1 MANMHLGHRLA
12 PPRFIA
18 FVAIFVAGA
27 FIAIPAQGAGRG
39 AMIAFDIAAT
49 IFLLMI
55 LPLFRQGGADQMRAA
70 AQRNDA
76 NRAFLLLLTVVT
88 STVILVAVVT
98 EKLEKATPFT
108 IALVLVSLVLAW
120 TFSNTI
126 YALHYAHLYYLPAD
140 DGEDSRGIEY
150 PNCDDPDYWD
160 FVYFSFTLG
169 MTFQTSD
176 VEISSRRI
184 RRIVTGHCLAA
195 FVFNLGV
202 LAFTINS
209 IGGGGS

>member
-1 MANMHLGHRLA
+1 MALNLGKRIA

-18 FVAIFVAGA
+18 FAAIFIVGLVV
-27 FIAIPAQGAGRG
+27 AIPAQGWARG

-49 IFLLMI
+49 IFLLLI
-55 LPLFRQGGADQMRAA
+55 ASVLRAGEADQMRAA
-70 AQRNDA
+70 AARNDA
-76 NRAFLLLLTVVT
+76 NRAGLLILTVVT
-88 STVILVAVVT
+88 SIVIMVAVVT
-98 EKLEKATPFT
+98 EKMQQATPFT
-108 IALVLVSLVLAW
+108 IALVLTSLGLAW
-120 TFSNTI
+120 IFSNTI
-126 YALHYAHLYYLPAD
+126 YALHYAHLFYGQNG
-140 DGEDSRGIEY
+140 GEDHGGINF
-150 PNCDDPDYWD
+150 PDCDNPDYWD

-176 VEISSRRI
+176 VDITSRRV

-209 IGGGGS
+209 IGGG